1 MRKTS
6 NDDHTVS
13 IASAPRLRR
22 IALTAA
28 ATLLTG
34 TLAAGCSNADKD
46 VKRDAELAKRAESKA
61 AAATN
66 EDGSPVAPPAS
77 AADKQSRRAEAVVDS
92 KTTAPVDM
100 QYDLLAKPALGQPF
114 EVELAFTTRLPAETL
129 DVEVT
134 DAPGLTVVGEKT
146 ARFEAVESGQVY
158 TTKVLVQGDT
168 AGLYYLGVMAKMSTQ
183 VQTETRA
190 FAVPVVI
197 GSPPAAQK
205 ANPPKDASGQA
216 IQSMPA
222 KEPN

>member
-1 MRKTS
+1 MRKTVS
-6 NDDHTVS
+6 NHDHTGSSV
-13 IASAPRLRR
+13 SAPRLRR
-22 IALTAA
+22 LALTAA
-28 ATLLTG
+28 ATLLAG
-34 TLAAGCSNADKD
+34 TLAVGCSNADQ
-46 VKRDAELAKRAESKA
+46 DAEHDAKVAKRAESQA
-61 AAATN
+61 AGTN
-66 EDGSPVAPPAS
+66 ADGSPATPPAN

-100 QYDLLAKPALGQPF
+100 QYELLAKPALGQPF
-114 EVELAFTTRLPAETL
+114 EVELAFTTRLPAAAL
-129 DVEVT
+129 DIEVT
-134 DAPGLTVVGEKT
+134 ETPGLTVVGQKT

-158 TTKVLVQGDT
+158 ITKVLVQGDT

-205 ANPPKDASGQA
+205 ANPPQDASGQA

>member
-6 NDDHTVS
+6 NHDHTGS

-28 ATLLTG
+28 VTLLAG
-34 TLAAGCSNADKD
+34 TLAAGCSNSDKE
-46 VKRDAELAKRAESKA
+46 AEREAKLAKRAESKA

-66 EDGSPVAPPAS
+66 EDGSPATPPAN
-77 AADKQSRRAEAVVDS
+77 AADKQSRLAEAVVDS

-114 EVELAFTTRLPAETL
+114 EVELTFTTRLPAAAL
-129 DVEVT
+129 DIEVT
-134 DAPGLTVVGEKT
+134 EAPGLTVVGEKT
-146 ARFEAVESGQVY
+146 ARFEAVEGGQAY

-190 FAVPVVI
+190 FAVPIVM